1 MPLFRVRYLFIFIPF
16 ILLMMV
22 QSAFAQQPTSKLSQ
36 QQQDSIKRVAALQQ
50 FNNRF
55 GKNDTIWSQVIV
67 YDGDTIPAKTLTVVF
82 VDKAMTR
89 AMRRRVEALTRLRN
103 AVYVTY
109 PYARKAGMILNEMNT
124 ELAKMNSESQ
134 KKDYIKGKEK
144 ELKKEFTDPMEK
156 LSVYQGQI
164 LMKLINRQTGNNC
177 YDIIKE
183 YRGSFSARLWQTVA
197 FFFGSSLKQSYD
209 AQGDD
214 RNIEMI
220 VQEVERMYR
229 G

>member
-1 MPLFRVRYLFIFIPF
+1 
-16 ILLMMV
+16 MV
-22 QSAFAQQPTSKLSQ
+22 QSAFAQQPPTPKLPLL
-36 QQQDSIKRVAALQQ
+36 QQDSGKKNSALQQ

-55 GKNDTIWSQVIV
+55 GKNDTIWSQVII
-67 YDGDTIPAKTLTVVF
+67 YNGDTIPAKSLVIVY
-82 VDKAMTR
+82 VDKAMSH
-89 AMRRRVEALTRLRN
+89 AMRRRLEAMTRLRN
-103 AVYVTY
+103 AVYITY
-109 PYARKAGMILNEMNT
+109 PYARKAGMILNEMNSR
-124 ELAKMNSESQ
+124 LAKMNSESER
-134 KKDYIKGKEK
+134 KDYIKSKEK

-214 RNIEMI
+214 HNIEII